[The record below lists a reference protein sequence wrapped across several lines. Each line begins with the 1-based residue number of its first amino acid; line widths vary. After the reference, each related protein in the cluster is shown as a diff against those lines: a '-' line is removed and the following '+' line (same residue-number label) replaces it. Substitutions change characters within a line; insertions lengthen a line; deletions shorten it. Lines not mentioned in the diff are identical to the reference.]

1 MKFMKRLLAT
11 VGLTY
16 LSVLSA
22 VFYFANGTFT
32 NIIIMLS
39 ALSALIGIFFRA
51 IKNKIRI
58 KKSLL
63 DLLITVG
70 LSSFAA
76 CIAIILYSN
85 FIYRPV
91 IDNYSYRELNI
102 EGYICDEIQKN
113 ENSNV
118 YIISAD
124 KINGNCE
131 NVKIRLISTVDLK
144 CEDFDRIDAKF
155 TVSKAENGYNLS
167 KGIYLSAFYDE
178 ENDSFKS
185 TGEKQFSLYSIA
197 VNIRKAM
204 KSSLN
209 SLLPQNTSSL
219 CKAVLLG
226 DKKALSADI
235 KADFSKTGTS
245 FLIVVSGMH
254 LAIIVGFV
262 LFLLKNIIKN
272 RYALASVI
280 LGIVFCF
287 MAVTGFTP
295 SVVRS
300 GIMLILT
307 YCSNAVFRRTDGL
320 NSLGA
325 AAIVLT
331 LFNPFAVGD
340 IGMLLSFS
348 ATAGIILWARKIEIY
363 LSGKLNLIGK
373 HKLIRGAL
381 NLISVSVSASLWIIP
396 ITTIAFHR
404 VSPFVVLTSFF
415 AEPIVSVVLI
425 CAMLASLL
433 YLCPI
438 ISFFAYTFALGAD
451 ILGNL
456 LLQIISLFA
465 AIPYSRVNSDKPYF
479 YIWLIFTAL
488 LVIIG
493 YAVKAKG
500 FYVRCAVTASAV
512 VLTVGW
518 AVYAIIGNN
527 YATLKIYNVGS
538 GVTATVECGSNIS
551 FISCGGTNGSA
562 YQIIEDI
569 SGDFSSIDSI
579 IIPNTKLKYAKYL
592 PQLMSE
598 FDVSNILVYDNNTD
612 KKSLAK
618 YGDKIKTFSD
628 DCHFTIN
635 LNPHTTLEVINID
648 SVTYQYLNINGST
661 VLFVTSRS
669 DIAKLPE
676 KYRTC
681 DYLLVDS
688 NVKNS
693 NLLSCKNV
701 IFSGDKILLGNK
713 YNSIKE
719 ISNDIYTT
727 SDGVAE
733 LVFSGGSNVKD
744 K

>member
-58 KKSLL
+58 KKSLS

-85 FIYRPV
+85 SIYQPV
-91 IDNYSYRELNI
+91 VNNYSERELNI

-178 ENDSFKS
+178 ENDNFKS

-363 LSGKLNLIGK
+363 LSRKLNLIGK

-527 YATLKIYNVGS
+527 SATLKIYNVGS

-688 NVKNS
+688 NVINS

-719 ISNDIYTT
+719 ISADIYTT

-733 LVFSGGSNVKD
+733 LIFSGGSNVKD

>member
-1 MKFMKRLLAT
+1 MKRLLAT

-16 LSVLSA
+16 LSVLSV
-22 VFYFANGTFT
+22 VFYFANRTFT
-32 NIIIMLS
+32 NIIIILS
-39 ALSALIGIFFRA
+39 ALSAFVGIFFKV

-70 LSSFAA
+70 LTSFAA

-85 FIYRPV
+85 FIYRSV
-91 IDNYSYRELNI
+91 IDNYSNKELSV

-113 ENSNV
+113 ENSYV
-118 YIISAD
+118 YIINAD
-124 KINGNCE
+124 KINGNSG
-131 NVKIRLISTVDLK
+131 NVKIRLISTVDLQA
-144 CEDFDRIDAKF
+144 EDFDRIAANF

-167 KGIYLSAFYDE
+167 KGIYLTAFYDE
-178 ENDSFKS
+178 ETDSFNS

-204 KSSLN
+204 KSSLD
-209 SLLPQNTSSL
+209 SLLPENTSSL

-226 DKKALSADI
+226 DKHSLSSDI

-254 LAIIVGFV
+254 LAIIAGFV

-272 RYALASVI
+272 RYALASII
-280 LGIVFCF
+280 LAIVFCF
-287 MAVTGFTP
+287 MAITGFTP

-307 YCSNAVFRRTDGL
+307 YCSKAVFRRTDGL
-320 NSLGA
+320 NSLGT

-363 LSGKLNLIGK
+363 LSRKLRLEGK

-381 NLISVSVSASLWIIP
+381 NLISVSLSASLWIIP

-451 ILGNL
+451 IFGNL
-456 LLQIISLFA
+456 LLRIISLFSSL
-465 AIPYSRVNSDKPYF
+465 PYSCVNSDKPYF

-493 YAVKAKG
+493 YAIKAKG

-512 VLTVGW
+512 VLTIGW

-527 YATLKIYNVGS
+527 SATLKIYNVGS
-538 GVTATVECGSNIS
+538 GVTASVECGSNIS

-562 YQIIEDI
+562 YQIIDDI

-579 IIPNTKLKYAKYL
+579 IIPDTKLKYAKYL

-612 KKSLAK
+612 KKLLEK
-618 YGDKIKTFSD
+618 YGGKIDTFSS

-635 LNPHTTLEVINID
+635 LNPLATLEVLNID

-661 VLFVTSRS
+661 VLFATSRS

-681 DYLLVDS
+681 DYLLVGS

-701 IFSGDKILLGNK
+701 IFSGDKSLLESK
-713 YNSIKE
+713 NSSTKE
-719 ISNDIYTT
+719 ISDNIYTT

>member
-1 MKFMKRLLAT
+1 MKRLLAT

-16 LSVLSA
+16 LSVLSV

-32 NIIIMLS
+32 NIIIILS
-39 ALSALIGIFFRA
+39 ALSAFVGIFFKV

-70 LSSFAA
+70 LTSFAA
-76 CIAIILYSN
+76 CIAIILYSD

-91 IDNYSYRELNI
+91 IDNYSNKELSI

-113 ENSNV
+113 ENSYV
-118 YIISAD
+118 YIINAD
-124 KINGNCE
+124 KINGNSG
-131 NVKIRLISTVDLK
+131 NVKIRLISTVDLQA
-144 CEDFDRIDAKF
+144 EDFDRIAANF
-155 TVSKAENGYNLS
+155 TVSKAENCYNLS
-167 KGIYLSAFYDE
+167 KGIYLTAFYDE
-178 ENDSFKS
+178 ETDSFNS

-204 KSSLN
+204 KSSLD
-209 SLLPQNTSSL
+209 SLLPENTSSL

-226 DKKALSADI
+226 DKQALSDDI

-254 LAIIVGFV
+254 LAIIAGFV

-272 RYALASVI
+272 RYALASII
-280 LGIVFCF
+280 LAIVFCF
-287 MAVTGFTP
+287 MSITGFTP

-307 YCSNAVFRRTDGL
+307 YCSKAVFRRTDGL
-320 NSLGA
+320 NSLGT

-348 ATAGIILWARKIEIY
+348 ATAGIVLWANKIEIY
-363 LSGKLNLIGK
+363 LSRKLRLKGKN
-373 HKLIRGAL
+373 KLIRGAL
-381 NLISVSVSASLWIIP
+381 NLISVSLSASLWIIP

-404 VSPFVVLTSFF
+404 VSPFVVLTAFF

-433 YLCPI
+433 YLCPV

-451 ILGNL
+451 IFGNL
-456 LLQIISLFA
+456 LLQTISLFSSL
-465 AIPYSRVNSDKPYF
+465 PYSCVKSDKPYF

-493 YAVKAKG
+493 YAIKAKG

-512 VLTVGW
+512 VLTIGW

-527 YATLKIYNVGS
+527 SATLKIYNVGS
-538 GVTATVECGSNIS
+538 GVTASVECGSNIS

-562 YQIIEDI
+562 YQIIDDI

-579 IIPNTKLKYAKYL
+579 LIPDTKLKYAKYL

-612 KKSLAK
+612 KKSLEK
-618 YGDKIKTFSD
+618 YGGKIDTFSS

-635 LNPHTTLEVINID
+635 LNPLATLEVLNID
-648 SVTYQYLNINGST
+648 SVTYQYLHINGST
-661 VLFVTSRS
+661 VLFVPSKS
-669 DIAKLPE
+669 DIAKFPE

-719 ISNDIYTT
+719 INNDIYTT
-727 SDGVAE
+727 SDGTAE
-733 LVFSGGSNVKD
+733 LVFSGGSNAKD

>member
-32 NIIIMLS
+32 NIVIILS
-39 ALSALIGIFFRA
+39 ALSAFVGIFFKV

-58 KKSLL
+58 KKSLS

-70 LSSFAA
+70 LTSFAA

-85 FIYRPV
+85 YIYQPV
-91 IDNYSYRELNI
+91 INNYSERELNI

-113 ENSNV
+113 ENSYV
-118 YIISAD
+118 YLISAD
-124 KINGNCE
+124 KINGNSE

-144 CEDFDRIDAKF
+144 CEDFDRIDAKL

-185 TGEKQFSLYSIA
+185 TGEKQFSLYSVA

-204 KSSLN
+204 KSSLD

-226 DKKALSADI
+226 DKKALSDDI

-280 LGIVFCF
+280 LAIVFCF

-348 ATAGIILWARKIEIY
+348 ATAGIILWAGKIEIY
-363 LSGKLNLIGK
+363 LSRKLHLTGK

-381 NLISVSVSASLWIIP
+381 NLISVSASASLWIIP

-425 CAMLASLL
+425 CAMLASLI

-456 LLQIISLFA
+456 LLRIISLFA

-527 YATLKIYNVGS
+527 STTLKIYNVGS

-551 FISCGGTNGSA
+551 FISCGGTNGSV
-562 YQIIEDI
+562 YQVIEDI

-592 PQLMSE
+592 PQLMPE

-676 KYRTC
+676 KYRAC

-701 IFSGDKILLGNK
+701 IFSGDEILLGNR

-719 ISNDIYTT
+719 ISDNVYTT

>member
-1 MKFMKRLLAT
+1 MKRLLAT

-32 NIIIMLS
+32 NIIIILS
-39 ALSALIGIFFRA
+39 ALSLFVGIFFKV

-58 KKSLL
+58 KKSLS
-63 DLLITVG
+63 DLLIIVG
-70 LSSFAA
+70 LTSFAA
-76 CIAIILYSN
+76 CIALILYSN
-85 FIYRPV
+85 NIYQPV
-91 IDNYSYRELNI
+91 VNNYSDKELNI
-102 EGYICDEIQKN
+102 EGYISDEIQKN

-118 YIISAD
+118 YIINAD
-124 KINGNCE
+124 KINGNSE
-131 NVKIRLISTVDLK
+131 NVKIRLISTFDLK

-155 TVSKAENGYNLS
+155 TVSKDEEGYNLS

-178 ENDSFKS
+178 ENDSFNS

-204 KSSLN
+204 KSSLD
-209 SLLPQNTSSL
+209 SLLPKNTSSL

-226 DKKALSADI
+226 DKKALSDDI

-262 LFLLKNIIKN
+262 LFLLKNIVKN

-280 LGIVFCF
+280 LAIVFCF
-287 MAVTGFTP
+287 MAITGFTP

-307 YCSNAVFRRTDGL
+307 YCSKAVFRRTDGL
-320 NSLGA
+320 NSLGS

-363 LSGKLNLIGK
+363 LSRKLHLIGK

-433 YLCPI
+433 YLCPV

-451 ILGNL
+451 VFGNL
-456 LLQIISLFA
+456 LLRIISLFSS
-465 AIPYSRVNSDKPYF
+465 IPYSRVNSDKPYF

-488 LVIIG
+488 LVVIG

-500 FYVRCAVTASAV
+500 FYIRCAVTASAI

-518 AVYAIIGNN
+518 AVYAIIGGNS
-527 YATLKIYNVGS
+527 ATLKIYNVGS
-538 GVTATVECGSNIS
+538 GVTASVECGSNIS

-562 YQIIEDI
+562 YKIIEDI

-579 IIPNTKLKYAKYL
+579 IIPDTKLKYAKYL

-598 FDVSNILVYDNNTD
+598 FDVSNILVYDNNIN
-612 KKSLAK
+612 KNSLEK
-618 YGDKIKTFSD
+618 YGDKIKTFSS
-628 DCHFTIN
+628 DCSFTIN
-635 LNPHTTLEVINID
+635 LNPYTTLEVINID
-648 SVTYQYLNINGST
+648 SVTYQYLNIYGST
-661 VLFVTSRS
+661 VLFVTSKS

-676 KYRTC
+676 KYRAC
-681 DYLLVDS
+681 DYLIVDS

-701 IFSGDKILLGNK
+701 IFSGDSGLLESKN
-713 YNSIKE
+713 NSIKE
-719 ISNDIYTT
+719 ISDNIYTT